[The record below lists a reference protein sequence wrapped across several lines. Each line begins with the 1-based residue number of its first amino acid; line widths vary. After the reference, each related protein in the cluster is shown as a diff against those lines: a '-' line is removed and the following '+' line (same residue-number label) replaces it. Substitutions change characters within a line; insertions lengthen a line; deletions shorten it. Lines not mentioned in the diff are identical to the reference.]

1 MTISTT
7 ITRHGSAR
15 GWLLALIVAAAATAA
30 LALVLWLPPPA
41 THVMPPG
48 DELATDAVDV
58 GIRVTP
64 EVVDFGL
71 IQPNEAS
78 ERAFTLR
85 NDSNVARTVRGVT
98 TSCGCL
104 TVGWEMATL
113 APGESREFQA
123 RLVAPAVQ
131 AAPLRFDISISFG
144 SRAESIDVPVIGE
157 TDRIF
162 SIEPILNGEG
172 ALAGLH
178 AASLD
183 GEAFEVIQT
192 PWFLLFDQA
201 SSSPASSVEFQIE
214 AERSRAIRAAAD
226 ANPRLVLKHAR
237 HGEVRWDWS
246 DPAALPPAPLPMLA
260 PTGGDIELS
269 GDAAAQGAEV
279 VIGLAGPRPAD
290 VPRIAVADDPA
301 GDVAFDLLN
310 VETTPGGIIA
320 RVLVRNTAARWHGTT
335 ITFTYDG
342 RPACAVRLVPPGST

>member
-1 MTISTT
+1 MSISTP
-7 ITRHGSAR
+7 IPRHGSAR
-15 GWLLALIVAAAATAA
+15 AWLLALIVAAAATGA

-41 THVMPPG
+41 TLTSPPG
-48 DELATDAVDV
+48 GELATDQVDV

-64 EVVDFGL
+64 DVLDFGL
-71 IQPNEAS
+71 ILPNETS
-78 ERAFTLR
+78 DRAFTLR
-85 NDSNVARTVRGVT
+85 NHSKVARTVRGVT

-113 APGESREFQA
+113 APGESREFKA

-144 SRAESIDVPVIGE
+144 SRAESIGVPVIGE
-157 TDRIF
+157 TDRVF
-162 SIEPILNGEG
+162 SIEPVRDGEG
-172 ALAGLH
+172 ALAGLR

-201 SSSPASSVEFQIE
+201 SWSPSSSLEFHIE

-246 DPAALPPAPLPMLA
+246 DPAAPPPAPLPTLA

-269 GDAAAQGAEV
+269 SDAAAEGAELA
-279 VIGLAGPRPAD
+279 IPLAGPRPAD
-290 VPRIAVADDPA
+290 VPRIAIADDPA

-310 VETTPGGIIA
+310 VETTPGGIVA

-342 RPACAVRLVPPGST
+342 RPACAVRVVPPGST